1 VPLRFTPTYSVHKGT
16 NCGGVYIMLNDRDR
30 CNVVDVGLQMART
43 LYRLYPNNFNP
54 DKIKHLLLHPATL
67 EAIKADK
74 SLDEIHVLWKSDLE
88 EFQQRRARY
97 LIYK

>member
-1 VPLRFTPTYSVHKGT
+1 MNQL
-16 NCGGVYIMLNDRDR
+16 
-30 CNVVDVGLQMART
+30 
-43 LYRLYPNNFNP
+43 
-54 DKIKHLLLHPATL
+54 TL